1 MTIHFDLELTCD
13 MVNFVTEYRRPLLNK
28 EVFLELDDEAIIMYI
43 IENDLTITEDMI
55 EDYGR
60 DWDSRER
67 FYSMS
72 EFDEQLI
79 DYSPREIVDMLE
91 RNFDSSKPY
100 FRKIERANGTTIRS
114 YDLEKIILIISDDDD
129 FLYDYVHDNLLDEF
143 KEVRATEIELA
154 NIILNKEREFTY
166 GL

>member
-1 MTIHFDLELTCD
+1 MTIHFDLELVHD
-13 MVNFVTEYRRPLLNK
+13 MVNFVTEYRRPNLNK
-28 EVFLELDDEAIIMYI
+28 EVLLELDDDAIVMYI

-60 DWDSRER
+60 DWNSEER

-91 RNFDSSKPY
+91 RGFDSSKPY
-100 FRKIERANGTTIRS
+100 FRKIDRVFGTTLRS

-143 KEVRATEIELA
+143 KEIRATEIKLA
-154 NIILNKEREFTY
+154 NIILNEEKEFTY

>member
-1 MTIHFDLELTCD
+1 MIIHFDLELVND
-13 MVNFVTEYRRPLLNK
+13 MVNFVTEYRRPNLNK
-28 EVFLELDDEAIIMYI
+28 EVALELDDDAIIMYI
-43 IENDLTITEDMI
+43 IENDLTTTEDMI

-60 DWDSRER
+60 YRDSDER

-91 RNFDSSKPY
+91 KDFDSSKPY
-100 FRKIERANGTTIRS
+100 FRKEEEVGGITLYS
-114 YDLEKIILIISDDDD
+114 YDLEKIILIISDDED

-143 KEVRATEIELA
+143 KEIRATEIELA

>member
-1 MTIHFDLELTCD
+1 MIIHFDLELVHD
-13 MVNFVTEYRRPLLNK
+13 MVNFVTEYRRPNLNQ
-28 EVFLELDDEAIIMYI
+28 EVVLELDDDAIVMYI

-60 DWDSRER
+60 DWNSEER

-91 RNFDSSKPY
+91 RGFDSSKPY
-100 FRKIERANGTTIRS
+100 FRKVERVNGITLRS
-114 YDLEKIILIISDDDD
+114 YDLEKIILIISDDED

-143 KEVRATEIELA
+143 KEIRATEIELA

>member
-1 MTIHFDLELTCD
+1 MIIHFDLELVHD
-13 MVNFVTEYRRPLLNK
+13 MVNFVTEYRRPNLNK
-28 EVFLELDDEAIIMYI
+28 EVLLELDDDAIVMYI

-60 DWDSRER
+60 DWNSEER

-72 EFDEQLI
+72 KFDEQLK

-91 RNFDSSKPY
+91 RGFDSSKPY
-100 FRKIERANGTTIRS
+100 FRKIDRVFGTTLRS

-143 KEVRATEIELA
+143 KEIRATEIELA
-154 NIILNKEREFTY
+154 NIILNKEKEFTY

>member
-1 MTIHFDLELTCD
+1 MIIHFDLELVHD
-13 MVNFVTEYRRPLLNK
+13 MVNFVTEYRRPNLNK
-28 EVFLELDDEAIIMYI
+28 EVLLELDDDAIVMYI

-60 DWDSRER
+60 DWNSEER

-91 RNFDSSKPY
+91 RGFDSSKPY
-100 FRKIERANGTTIRS
+100 FRKVERVNGITLRS
-114 YDLEKIILIISDDDD
+114 YDLEKIILIISDDED

-154 NIILNKEREFTY
+154 NIILNKEKEFTY